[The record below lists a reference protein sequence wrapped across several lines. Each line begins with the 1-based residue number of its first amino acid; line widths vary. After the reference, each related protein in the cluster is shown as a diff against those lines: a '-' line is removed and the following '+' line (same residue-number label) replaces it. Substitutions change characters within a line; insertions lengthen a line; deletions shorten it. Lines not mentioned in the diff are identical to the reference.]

1 MWDPACYLMNYL
13 VNLKLI
19 FKKINYQNLWMAKKK
34 KKKSGRKKQLFYT
47 DWFLKV
53 SGWLG
58 AGLGKRLDQLP
69 CQSF

>member
-34 KKKSGRKKQLFYT
+34 KKEWEEETTLLHRLVPESFRVAGGR
-47 DWFLKV
+47 
-53 SGWLG
+53 
-58 AGLGKRLDQLP
+58 AGKET
-69 CQSF
+69 